1 LQELREAV
9 QRRPD
14 DVEAMTRLGIA
25 LSTAGQHDEAV
36 RILTEVATRC
46 DSVSAAHA
54 DRGMALLAAGQ
65 VDEALAAFK
74 RARDLDVESAQAHC
88 GLGLVWQ
95 RKGDWW
101 EAADAFRMAERLA
114 PRDPVAPLNL
124 GLALEALGEHEQ
136 ARQALVRAAL
146 LAPGDSEIREALDH
160 LAVPELV
167 EDELSRPV
175 IRGDQ
180 FGASIAGELQSFQL
194 LDVLEYLRG
203 RGKTGTLV
211 VQSGG
216 GAGAVRLVRGRV
228 TSASAPG
235 VKKLG
240 EMLVEEGVLRPEELT
255 AVLARQ
261 QNDREETLGTLLLR
275 EGIADGPQL
284 NDALFRQIMSAL
296 DEMLDWNA
304 GSFSF
309 KAAADDLPPPISFS
323 LQEITLKLVKLREF
337 RSHHEPDGDQG

>member
-25 LSTAGQHDEAV
+25 LSGGGEHDEAV
-36 RILTEVATRC
+36 RILTEVTTRR
-46 DSVSAAHA
+46 DSFSSAHA
-54 DRGMALLAAGQ
+54 DLGMALLAAGKAN
-65 VDEALAAFK
+65 EALAAFK
-74 RARDLDVESAQAHC
+74 RARELDGESAQAYC

-95 RKGDWW
+95 QKSNWW

-114 PRDPVAPLNL
+114 PRSPIGPLNL

-136 ARQALVRAAL
+136 ARQALLRASL
-146 LAPGDSEIREALDH
+146 LAPGDGEIREALDQ

-167 EDELSRPV
+167 QEELSRPV
-175 IRGDQ
+175 LRVEQLGP
-180 FGASIAGELQSFQL
+180 SVAGQLQSFQL
-194 LDVLEYLRG
+194 LDVLELLRTGG
-203 RGKTGTLV
+203 RTGALL
-211 VQSGG
+211 VQSRR

-240 EMLVEEGVLRPEELT
+240 ETLVEEGVLRTEEL
-255 AVLARQ
+255 AVVLTRQ
-261 QNDREETLGTLLLR
+261 QNDREEALGTLLLR
-275 EGIADGPQL
+275 EGIVDGPQL
-284 NDALFRQIMSAL
+284 NDAIFRQIMCSL
-296 DEMLDWNA
+296 DEMLNWSE

-309 KAAADDLPPPISFS
+309 KAGTEERPPPISFS
-323 LQEITLKLVKLREF
+323 LQEITLKLVKLRDY
-337 RSHHEPDGDQG
+337 RSHHQPGGHG

>member
-14 DVEAMTRLGIA
+14 DVEAKTRLGIA
-25 LSTAGQHDEAV
+25 LSAVGQHDEAV
-36 RILTEVATRC
+36 RILTAVTALC
-46 DSVSAAHA
+46 DDVSSAHA
-54 DRGMALLAAGQ
+54 DRGMALLAAGKA
-65 VDEALAAFK
+65 DEALTAFK
-74 RARDLDVESAQAHC
+74 RARDLDGESPQAYC

-95 RKGDWW
+95 SKGNWW

-114 PRDPVAPLNL
+114 PRSPIAPLNL

-136 ARQALVRAAL
+136 ARQALLRAAL
-146 LAPGDSEIREALDH
+146 LAPGDVEIREALDH

-167 EDELSRPV
+167 EDEISRPV

-180 FGASIAGELQSFQL
+180 FGPSIAGELQSFQL
-194 LDVLEYLRG
+194 LDVLEFLRTG
-203 RGKTGTLV
+203 GKTGTLLI
-211 VQSGG
+211 QSRG

-240 EMLVEEGVLRPEELT
+240 ETLVEEGVLRADELT
-255 AVLARQ
+255 AALARQ
-261 QNDREETLGTLLLR
+261 QSDREEALGTLLLR

-284 NDALFRQIMSAL
+284 NDAVFRQIMLSL
-296 DEMLDWNA
+296 DQMLDWA
-304 GSFSF
+304 DGSFSF
-309 KAAADDLPPPISFS
+309 NAAGDELPPPISFS
-323 LQEITLKLVKLREF
+323 LQDITLKLVKLRDH
-337 RSHHEPDGDQG
+337 RSHHDGHG